1 MQFQQQEQR
10 LLREGRVREA
20 QIAADSKRQIF
31 GLIATIRQGRD
42 NNALKR
48 EEIAAGRPDLDGA
61 SAAANMQ
68 KYGEEIRANAY
79 DAQQKGM
86 SESEALGYVL
96 SEVRG
101 APRDLAASI
110 VRQYY
115 Q

>member
-1 MQFQQQEQR
+1 
-10 LLREGRVREA
+10 
-20 QIAADSKRQIF
+20 
-31 GLIATIRQGRD
+31 
-42 NNALKR
+42 
-48 EEIAAGRPDLDGA
+48 
-61 SAAANMQ
+61 
-68 KYGEEIRANAY
+68 
-79 DAQQKGM
+79 M